1 MRQVVDFDEVEG
13 VMSRIMGENE
23 DEDEREDAADV

>member
-1 MRQVVDFDEVEG
+1 MDFDEVEG
-13 VMSRIMGENE
+13 VMSRIVGEDE